1 MLKLNL
7 ANIKKIY
14 KIAVVITDEN
24 CFYRAHIS
32 HRVNVNIF
40 LKERDLGLLVYCI
53 LNILS
58 FK

>member
-24 CFYRAHIS
+24 CFYRANIS
-32 HRVNVNIF
+32 HRSECNYFSIRNE
-40 LKERDLGLLVYCI
+40 LYDYWYYPEY
-53 LNILS
+53 
-58 FK
+58 FKF